1 MVLSILGGIVAVLL
15 WCVTDTGLKPEHLCN
30 SKGEITF
37 WRTLSMVLV
46 QILLWTGVFFLTL
59 SIVPHLPDFLI
70 TEWRLPLTFF
80 VAVICRWFALLM
92 LLQYVWLL
100 LRSSARTALYAA
112 SSSVRQRET
121 IRSLETMVSKTAER
135 EKKTSTQHGNTGS

>member
-1 MVLSILGGIVAVLL
+1 
-15 WCVTDTGLKPEHLCN
+15 
-30 SKGEITF
+30 
-37 WRTLSMVLV
+37 MVLV